1 MANNSIDD
9 LKTKRDLAK
18 ESVKLLDELKDTEA
32 ELGSW
37 ASKLLKIKTDQKVID
52 ELILTKNKQGI
63 KLSKDKAKE
72 ALKGIKAN
80 KDIANA
86 ISDQLGFLRTFKN
99 ISKGIN
105 TILMA
110 NPLLAIAAILIG
122 VITLAIKL
130 NKALSET
137 AKEFG
142 VSRKEAALI
151 EGKLK
156 LAQFNGLGLALTAE
170 EIRASFA
177 AIGANLGGI
186 DNATVKMTRNIA
198 NAAAISGTTADE
210 FTRILSLQESISDL
224 SREAL
229 ISQTQQTAELIRQAG
244 VAPSAIFK
252 DIATNAEQFARY
264 AKDGG
269 NNLVKASIQA
279 RKLGLNLGDV
289 TGIANSLLDIEGSID
304 KQLEASVLL
313 GRQINLDRARQL
325 ALAGDH
331 EAMMKEVVAQAGGEA
346 EFTRLNVIQRQAL
359 ADSVGVNVEQLSRL
373 VRNQKGGA
381 AASATTAALSSTDK
395 LLDQIWGEQ
404 KKQTP
409 ILTETSKW
417 SGRTGRNIDEAGG

>member
-9 LKTKRDLAK
+9 LKTRRDLAQ
-18 ESVKLLDELKDTEA
+18 ESVRLLEELKDSYA
-32 ELGSW
+32 DLGPL
-37 ASKLLKIKTDQKVID
+37 ASKLLGID
-52 ELILTKNKQGI
+52 RDMVSVKDGILTKNKQGI
-63 KLSKDKAKE
+63 KLTKDQAKE
-72 ALKGIKAN
+72 QLKTVKAN
-80 KDIANA
+80 KQLAD
-86 ISDQLGFLRTFKN
+86 SMTDQLGFLKTFRN
-99 ISKGIN
+99 ISKTIN

-110 NPLLAIAAILIG
+110 NPLLAIATVLIG
-122 VITLAIKL
+122 VITLAVKL

-142 VSRKEAALI
+142 VSRTEAALI

-170 EIRASFA
+170 EIRASFT
-177 AIGANLGGI
+177 AIGENLGGI
-186 DNATVKMTRNIA
+186 NNATVKMTRNIA

-252 DIATNAEQFARY
+252 DIAANAEFFAQY

-269 NNLVKASIQA
+269 NNLIKASVQA
-279 RKLGLNLGDV
+279 RKLGLNLSAVAD
-289 TGIANSLLDIEGSID
+289 ISNNLLDFESSIE

-325 ALAGDH
+325 ALAGDQ
-331 EAMMKEVVAQAGGEA
+331 EGLLKEVVAQVGGEA
-346 EFTRLNVIQRQAL
+346 EFTRLNVIQRKAL

-381 AASATTAALSSTDK
+381 AVSATTAALSSTDK
-395 LLDQIWGEQ
+395 LLGDIYGEV
-404 KKQTP
+404 KNQTP
-409 ILTETSKW
+409 ILTETSRW
-417 SGRTGRNIDEAGG
+417 AGRTGRVVEDGQ

>member
-9 LKTKRDLAK
+9 LKTRRDLAQ
-18 ESVKLLDELKDTEA
+18 ESVKLLDELKDSEA

-52 ELILTKNKQGI
+52 QLILTKNKQGI

-86 ISDQLGFLRTFKN
+86 ISDQLGFLKTFKN

-110 NPLLAIAAILIG
+110 NPLLAIAAVLIG

-177 AIGANLGGI
+177 AIGENLGGI

-252 DIATNAEQFARY
+252 DIAANAEFFAQY

-269 NNLVKASIQA
+269 NNLIKASVQA
-279 RKLGLNLGDV
+279 RKLGLNLSAVAD
-289 TGIANSLLDIEGSID
+289 ISNNLLDFESSIE

-325 ALAGDH
+325 ALAGDQ
-331 EAMMKEVVAQAGGEA
+331 EGLLKEVVAQVGGEA
-346 EFTRLNVIQRQAL
+346 EFTRLNVIQRKAL

-395 LLDQIWGEQ
+395 LLGDIYGVVHGHTDILQNTATNTKRTDQKI
-404 KKQTP
+404 P
-409 ILTETSKW
+409 ETV
-417 SGRTGRNIDEAGG
+417 

>member
-9 LKTKRDLAK
+9 LKTRRDLAQ
-18 ESVKLLDELKDTEA
+18 ESVRLLEELKDSYA
-32 ELGSW
+32 DLGPL
-37 ASKLLKIKTDQKVID
+37 ASKLLGID
-52 ELILTKNKQGI
+52 RDMVSVKDGILTKNKQGI
-63 KLSKDKAKE
+63 KLTKDQAKE
-72 ALKGIKAN
+72 QLKTVKAN
-80 KDIANA
+80 KQLAD
-86 ISDQLGFLRTFKN
+86 SMTDQLGFLKTFRN
-99 ISKGIN
+99 ISKTIN

-110 NPLLAIAAILIG
+110 NPLLAIATVLIG
-122 VITLAIKL
+122 VITLAVKL

-170 EIRASFA
+170 EIRASFT
-177 AIGANLGGI
+177 AIGENLGGI

-252 DIATNAEQFARY
+252 DIAANAEFFAQY

-269 NNLVKASIQA
+269 NNLIKASVQA
-279 RKLGLNLGDV
+279 RKLGLNLSAVAD
-289 TGIANSLLDIEGSID
+289 ISNNLLDFESSIE

-325 ALAGDH
+325 ALAGDQ
-331 EAMMKEVVAQAGGEA
+331 EGLLKEVVAQVGGEA
-346 EFTRLNVIQRQAL
+346 EFTRLNVIQRKAL

-381 AASATTAALSSTDK
+381 AVSATTAALSSTDK
-395 LLDQIWGEQ
+395 LLGDIYGVVHGHTDILQNTATNTKRTDQKI
-404 KKQTP
+404 P
-409 ILTETSKW
+409 ETV
-417 SGRTGRNIDEAGG
+417 

>member
-9 LKTKRDLAK
+9 LKTRRDLAK
-18 ESVKLLDELKDTEA
+18 ESVQILDDLKDSYA
-32 ELGSW
+32 DLGPL
-37 ASKLLKIKTDQKVID
+37 ASKLLGID
-52 ELILTKNKQGI
+52 KDMVVVKDGILTKNKQGI
-63 KLSKDKAKE
+63 KLTKDQAKE
-72 ALKGIKAN
+72 QLKTVKAN
-80 KDIANA
+80 KDIADA
-86 ISDQLGFLRTFKN
+86 ISGQLGFLKTFKN

-110 NPLLAIAAILIG
+110 NPLLAIAAVLIG

-156 LAQFNGLGLALTAE
+156 LAQINGLGLALTAE

-177 AIGANLGGI
+177 AIGENLGGI
-186 DNATVKMTRNIA
+186 NNATVKMTRNIA

-252 DIATNAEQFARY
+252 DIAANAEFFAQY

-269 NNLVKASIQA
+269 NNLIKASVQA
-279 RKLGLNLGDV
+279 RKLGLNLSAVAD
-289 TGIANSLLDIEGSID
+289 ISNNLLDFESSIE

-325 ALAGDH
+325 AIAGDQ
-331 EAMMKEVVAQAGGEA
+331 EGLLKEVVAQVGGEA
-346 EFTRLNVIQRQAL
+346 EFTRLNVIQRKAL

-381 AASATTAALSSTDK
+381 AVSATTAALSSTDK
-395 LLDQIWGEQ
+395 LLSDIYGVVHGHTDILQSTATNTRRTDQKIEG
-404 KKQTP
+404 P
-409 ILTETSKW
+409 
-417 SGRTGRNIDEAGG
+417 

>member
-9 LKTKRDLAK
+9 LKTRRDLAQ
-18 ESVKLLDELKDTEA
+18 ESVRLLEELKDSYA
-32 ELGSW
+32 DLGPL
-37 ASKLLKIKTDQKVID
+37 ASKLLGID
-52 ELILTKNKQGI
+52 RDMVSVKDGILTKNKQGI
-63 KLSKDKAKE
+63 KLTKDQAKE
-72 ALKGIKAN
+72 QLKTVKAN
-80 KDIANA
+80 KQLAD
-86 ISDQLGFLRTFKN
+86 SMTDQLGFLKTFRN
-99 ISKGIN
+99 ISKTIN

-110 NPLLAIAAILIG
+110 NPLLAIATVLIG
-122 VITLAIKL
+122 VITLAVKL

-177 AIGANLGGI
+177 AIGENLGGI

-252 DIATNAEQFARY
+252 DIAANAEFFAQY

-269 NNLVKASIQA
+269 NNLIKASVQA
-279 RKLGLNLGDV
+279 RKLGLNLSAVAD
-289 TGIANSLLDIEGSID
+289 ISNNLLDFESSIE

-325 ALAGDH
+325 ALAGDQ
-331 EAMMKEVVAQAGGEA
+331 EGLLKEVVAQVGGEA
-346 EFTRLNVIQRQAL
+346 EFTRLNVIQRKAL

-381 AASATTAALSSTDK
+381 AVSATTAALSSTDK
-395 LLDQIWGEQ
+395 LLGDIYGEV
-404 KKQTP
+404 KNQTP
-409 ILTETSKW
+409 ILTETSRW
-417 SGRTGRNIDEAGG
+417 SGRTGRVVEDGQ

>member
-9 LKTKRDLAK
+9 LKTRRDLAQ
-18 ESVKLLDELKDTEA
+18 ESVKLLDELKDSEA

-86 ISDQLGFLRTFKN
+86 ISDQLGFLKTFKN

-110 NPLLAIAAILIG
+110 NPLLAIAAVLIG

-170 EIRASFA
+170 EIRASFT
-177 AIGANLGGI
+177 AIGENLGGI
-186 DNATVKMTRNIA
+186 NNATVKMTRNIA

-252 DIATNAEQFARY
+252 DIAANAEFFAQY

-269 NNLVKASIQA
+269 NNLIKASVQA
-279 RKLGLNLGDV
+279 RKLGLNLSAVAD
-289 TGIANSLLDIEGSID
+289 ISNNLLDFESSIE

-325 ALAGDH
+325 AIAGDQ
-331 EAMMKEVVAQAGGEA
+331 EGLLKEVVAQVGGEA
-346 EFTRLNVIQRQAL
+346 EFTRLNVIQRKAL

-381 AASATTAALSSTDK
+381 AVSATTAALSSTDK
-395 LLDQIWGEQ
+395 LLGDIYGEV
-404 KKQTP
+404 KNQTP
-409 ILTETSKW
+409 ILTETSRW
-417 SGRTGRNIDEAGG
+417 SGRTGRVVEDGQ

>member
-9 LKTKRDLAK
+9 LKTRRDLAQ
-18 ESVKLLDELKDTEA
+18 ESVKLLDELKDSEA

-86 ISDQLGFLRTFKN
+86 ISDQLGFLKTFKN

-110 NPLLAIAAILIG
+110 NPLLAIAAVLIG

-170 EIRASFA
+170 EIRASFT
-177 AIGANLGGI
+177 AIGENLGGI
-186 DNATVKMTRNIA
+186 NNATVKMTRNIA

-252 DIATNAEQFARY
+252 DIAANAEFFAQY

-269 NNLVKASIQA
+269 NNLIKASVQA
-279 RKLGLNLGDV
+279 RKLGLNLSAVAD
-289 TGIANSLLDIEGSID
+289 ISNNLLDFESSIE

-325 ALAGDH
+325 ALAGDQ
-331 EAMMKEVVAQAGGEA
+331 EGLLKEVVAQVGGEA
-346 EFTRLNVIQRQAL
+346 EFTRLNVIQRKAL

-381 AASATTAALSSTDK
+381 AVSATTAALSSTDK
-395 LLDQIWGEQ
+395 LLGDIYGEV
-404 KKQTP
+404 KNQTP
-409 ILTETSKW
+409 ILTETSRW
-417 SGRTGRNIDEAGG
+417 SGRTGRVVEDGQ

>member
-9 LKTKRDLAK
+9 LKTRRDLAQ
-18 ESVKLLDELKDTEA
+18 ESVRLLEELKDSYA
-32 ELGSW
+32 DLGPL
-37 ASKLLKIKTDQKVID
+37 ASKLLGID
-52 ELILTKNKQGI
+52 RDMVSVKDGILTKNKQGI
-63 KLSKDKAKE
+63 KLTKDQAKE
-72 ALKGIKAN
+72 QLKTVKAN
-80 KDIANA
+80 KQLAD
-86 ISDQLGFLRTFKN
+86 SMTDQLGFLKTFRN
-99 ISKGIN
+99 ISKTIN

-110 NPLLAIAAILIG
+110 NPLLAIATVLIG
-122 VITLAIKL
+122 VITLAVKL

-170 EIRASFA
+170 EIRASFT
-177 AIGANLGGI
+177 AIGENLGGI

-252 DIATNAEQFARY
+252 DIAANAEFFAQY

-269 NNLVKASIQA
+269 NNLIKASVQA
-279 RKLGLNLGDV
+279 RKLGLNLSAVAD
-289 TGIANSLLDIEGSID
+289 ISNNLLDFESSIE

-325 ALAGDH
+325 AIAGDQ
-331 EAMMKEVVAQAGGEA
+331 EGLLKEVVAQVGGEA
-346 EFTRLNVIQRQAL
+346 EFTRLNVIQRKAL

-381 AASATTAALSSTDK
+381 AVSATTAALSSTDK
-395 LLDQIWGEQ
+395 LLGDIYGEV
-404 KKQTP
+404 KNQTP
-409 ILTETSKW
+409 ILTETSRW
-417 SGRTGRNIDEAGG
+417 SGRTGRVVEDGQ

>member
-9 LKTKRDLAK
+9 LKTRRDLAQ
-18 ESVKLLDELKDTEA
+18 ESVKLLDELKDSEA

-86 ISDQLGFLRTFKN
+86 ISDQLGFLKTFKN

-110 NPLLAIAAILIG
+110 NPLLAIAAVLIG

-170 EIRASFA
+170 EVRASFA
-177 AIGANLGGI
+177 AIGENLGGI

-252 DIATNAEQFARY
+252 DIAANAEFFAQY

-269 NNLVKASIQA
+269 NNLIKASVQA
-279 RKLGLNLGDV
+279 RKLGLNLSAVAD
-289 TGIANSLLDIEGSID
+289 ISNNLLDFESSIE

-325 ALAGDH
+325 ALAGDQ
-331 EAMMKEVVAQAGGEA
+331 EGLLKEVVAQVGGEA
-346 EFTRLNVIQRQAL
+346 EFTRLNVIQRKAL

-395 LLDQIWGEQ
+395 LLGDIYGVVHGHTDILQNTATNTKRTDQKI
-404 KKQTP
+404 P
-409 ILTETSKW
+409 ETV
-417 SGRTGRNIDEAGG
+417 

>member
-9 LKTKRDLAK
+9 LKTRRDLAQ
-18 ESVKLLDELKDTEA
+18 ESVKLLDELKDSEA

-52 ELILTKNKQGI
+52 QLILTKNKQGI

-86 ISDQLGFLRTFKN
+86 ISDQLGFLKTFKN

-110 NPLLAIAAILIG
+110 NPLLAIAAVLIG

-170 EIRASFA
+170 EIRASFT
-177 AIGANLGGI
+177 AIGENLGGI
-186 DNATVKMTRNIA
+186 NNATVKMTRNIA

-252 DIATNAEQFARY
+252 DIAANAEFFAQY

-269 NNLVKASIQA
+269 NNLIKASVQA
-279 RKLGLNLGDV
+279 RKLGLNLSAVAD
-289 TGIANSLLDIEGSID
+289 ISNNLLDFESSIE

-325 ALAGDH
+325 ALAGDQ
-331 EAMMKEVVAQAGGEA
+331 EGLLKEVVAQVGGEA
-346 EFTRLNVIQRQAL
+346 EFTRLNVIQRKAL

-381 AASATTAALSSTDK
+381 AVSATTAALSSTDK
-395 LLDQIWGEQ
+395 LLGDIYGEV
-404 KKQTP
+404 KNQTP
-409 ILTETSKW
+409 ILTETSRW
-417 SGRTGRNIDEAGG
+417 SGRTGRVVEDGQ

>member
-9 LKTKRDLAK
+9 LKTRRDLAQ
-18 ESVKLLDELKDTEA
+18 ESVRLLEELKDSYA
-32 ELGSW
+32 DLGPF
-37 ASKLLKIKTDQKVID
+37 ASKLLGID
-52 ELILTKNKQGI
+52 RDMVSVKDGILTKNKQGI
-63 KLSKDKAKE
+63 KLTKDQAKE
-72 ALKGIKAN
+72 QLKTVKAN
-80 KDIANA
+80 KQLAD
-86 ISDQLGFLRTFKN
+86 SMTDQLGFLKTFRN
-99 ISKGIN
+99 ISKTIN

-110 NPLLAIAAILIG
+110 NPLLAIATVLIG
-122 VITLAIKL
+122 VITLAVKL
-130 NKALSET
+130 NAALSET

-156 LAQFNGLGLALTAE
+156 LAQINGLGLALTAE
-170 EIRASFA
+170 EIRASFT
-177 AIGANLGGI
+177 AIGENLGGI

-252 DIATNAEQFARY
+252 DIAANAEFFAQY

-269 NNLVKASIQA
+269 NNLIKASVQA
-279 RKLGLNLGDV
+279 RKSGLNLSAVAD
-289 TGIANSLLDIEGSID
+289 ISNNLLDFESSIE

-325 ALAGDH
+325 AIAGDQ
-331 EAMMKEVVAQAGGEA
+331 EGLLKEVVAQVGGEA
-346 EFTRLNVIQRQAL
+346 EFTRLNVIQRKAL

-381 AASATTAALSSTDK
+381 AVSATTAALSSTDK
-395 LLDQIWGEQ
+395 LLSDIYGVVHGHTDILQSTATNTRRTDQKIEG
-404 KKQTP
+404 P
-409 ILTETSKW
+409 
-417 SGRTGRNIDEAGG
+417 

>member
-9 LKTKRDLAK
+9 LKTRRDLAQ
-18 ESVKLLDELKDTEA
+18 ESVKLLDELKDSEA

-86 ISDQLGFLRTFKN
+86 ISDQLGFLKTFKN

-110 NPLLAIAAILIG
+110 NPLLAIAAVLIG

-170 EIRASFA
+170 EIRASFT
-177 AIGANLGGI
+177 AIGENLGGI
-186 DNATVKMTRNIA
+186 NNATVKMTRNIA

-252 DIATNAEQFARY
+252 DIAANAEFFAQY

-269 NNLVKASIQA
+269 NNLIKASVQA
-279 RKLGLNLGDV
+279 RKLGLNLSAVAD
-289 TGIANSLLDIEGSID
+289 ISNNLLDFESSIE

-325 ALAGDH
+325 ALAGDQ
-331 EAMMKEVVAQAGGEA
+331 EGLLKEVVAQVGGEA
-346 EFTRLNVIQRQAL
+346 EFTRLNVIQRKAL

-395 LLDQIWGEQ
+395 LLGDIYGVVHGHTDILQNTATNTKRTDQKI
-404 KKQTP
+404 P
-409 ILTETSKW
+409 
-417 SGRTGRNIDEAGG
+417 EAG

>member
-9 LKTKRDLAK
+9 LKTRRDLAK
-18 ESVKLLDELKDTEA
+18 ESVQILDDLKDSYA
-32 ELGSW
+32 DLGPL
-37 ASKLLKIKTDQKVID
+37 ASKLLGID
-52 ELILTKNKQGI
+52 RDMVSVKDGILTKNKQGI
-63 KLSKDKAKE
+63 KLTKDQAKE
-72 ALKGIKAN
+72 QLKTVKAN
-80 KDIANA
+80 KQLAD
-86 ISDQLGFLRTFKN
+86 SMTDQLGFLKTFRN
-99 ISKGIN
+99 ISKTIN

-110 NPLLAIAAILIG
+110 NPLLAIATVLIG
-122 VITLAIKL
+122 VITLAVKL

-170 EIRASFA
+170 EIRASFT
-177 AIGANLGGI
+177 AIGENLGGI
-186 DNATVKMTRNIA
+186 NNATVKMTRNIA

-252 DIATNAEQFARY
+252 DIAANAEFFAQY

-269 NNLVKASIQA
+269 NNLIKASVQA
-279 RKLGLNLGDV
+279 RKLGLNLSAVAD
-289 TGIANSLLDIEGSID
+289 ISNNLLDFESSIE

-325 ALAGDH
+325 ALAGDQ
-331 EAMMKEVVAQAGGEA
+331 EGLLKEVVAQVGGEA
-346 EFTRLNVIQRQAL
+346 EFTRLNVIQRKAL

-395 LLDQIWGEQ
+395 LLGDIYGVVHGHTDILQNTATNTKRTDQKI
-404 KKQTP
+404 P
-409 ILTETSKW
+409 
-417 SGRTGRNIDEAGG
+417 EAG

>member
-1 MANNSIDD
+1 
-9 LKTKRDLAK
+9 
-18 ESVKLLDELKDTEA
+18 
-32 ELGSW
+32 
-37 ASKLLKIKTDQKVID
+37 
-52 ELILTKNKQGI
+52 
-63 KLSKDKAKE
+63 
-72 ALKGIKAN
+72 
-80 KDIANA
+80 
-86 ISDQLGFLRTFKN
+86 
-99 ISKGIN
+99 
-105 TILMA
+105 MA
-110 NPLLAIAAILIG
+110 NPLLAIATVLIG
-122 VITLAIKL
+122 VITLAVKL

-177 AIGANLGGI
+177 AIGENLGGI

-252 DIATNAEQFARY
+252 DIAANAEFFAQY

-269 NNLVKASIQA
+269 NNLIKASVQA
-279 RKLGLNLGDV
+279 RKLGLNLSAVAD
-289 TGIANSLLDIEGSID
+289 ISNNLLDFESSIE

-325 ALAGDH
+325 ALAGDQ
-331 EAMMKEVVAQAGGEA
+331 EGLLKEVVAQVGGEA
-346 EFTRLNVIQRQAL
+346 EFTRLNVIQRKAL

-395 LLDQIWGEQ
+395 LLGDIYGEV
-404 KKQTP
+404 KNQTP
-409 ILTETSKW
+409 ILTETSRW
-417 SGRTGRNIDEAGG
+417 SGRTGRVVEDGQ

>member
-9 LKTKRDLAK
+9 LKTRRDLAQ
-18 ESVKLLDELKDTEA
+18 ESVKLLDELKDSEA

-52 ELILTKNKQGI
+52 QLILTKNKQGI

-86 ISDQLGFLRTFKN
+86 ISDQLGFLKTFKN

-110 NPLLAIAAILIG
+110 NPLLAIAAVLIG

-170 EIRASFA
+170 EIRASFT
-177 AIGANLGGI
+177 AIGENLGGI

-252 DIATNAEQFARY
+252 DIAANAEFFAQY

-269 NNLVKASIQA
+269 NNLIKASVQA
-279 RKLGLNLGDV
+279 RKLGLNLSAVAD
-289 TGIANSLLDIEGSID
+289 ISNNLLDFESSIE

-325 ALAGDH
+325 ALAGDQ
-331 EAMMKEVVAQAGGEA
+331 EGLLKEVVAQVGGEA
-346 EFTRLNVIQRQAL
+346 EFTRLNVIQRKAL

-381 AASATTAALSSTDK
+381 AVSATTAALSSTDK
-395 LLDQIWGEQ
+395 LLGDIYGEV
-404 KKQTP
+404 KNQTP
-409 ILTETSKW
+409 ILTETSRW
-417 SGRTGRNIDEAGG
+417 SGRTGRVVEDGQ

>member
-9 LKTKRDLAK
+9 LKTRRDLAQ
-18 ESVKLLDELKDTEA
+18 ESVKLLDELKDSEA

-52 ELILTKNKQGI
+52 QLILTKNKQGI

-86 ISDQLGFLRTFKN
+86 ISDQLGFLKTFKN

-110 NPLLAIAAILIG
+110 NPLLAIAAVLIG

-170 EIRASFA
+170 EIRASFT
-177 AIGANLGGI
+177 AIGENLGGI
-186 DNATVKMTRNIA
+186 NNATVKMTRNIA

-252 DIATNAEQFARY
+252 DIAANAEFFAQY

-269 NNLVKASIQA
+269 NNLIKASVQA
-279 RKLGLNLGDV
+279 RKLGLNLSAVAD
-289 TGIANSLLDIEGSID
+289 ISNNLLDFESSIE

-325 ALAGDH
+325 ALAGDQ
-331 EAMMKEVVAQAGGEA
+331 EGLLKEVVAQVGGEA
-346 EFTRLNVIQRQAL
+346 EFTRLNVIQRKAL

-395 LLDQIWGEQ
+395 LLGDIYGVVHGHTDILQNTATNTKRTDQKI
-404 KKQTP
+404 P
-409 ILTETSKW
+409 ETV
-417 SGRTGRNIDEAGG
+417 

>member
-9 LKTKRDLAK
+9 LKTRRDLAQ
-18 ESVKLLDELKDTEA
+18 ESVRLLEELKDSYA
-32 ELGSW
+32 DLGPL
-37 ASKLLKIKTDQKVID
+37 ASKLLGID
-52 ELILTKNKQGI
+52 RDMVSVKDGILTKNKQGI
-63 KLSKDKAKE
+63 KLTKDQAKE
-72 ALKGIKAN
+72 QLKTVKAT
-80 KDIANA
+80 KQLAE
-86 ISDQLGFLRTFKN
+86 SMTDQLGFLKTFRN
-99 ISKGIN
+99 ISKTIN

-110 NPLLAIAAILIG
+110 NPLLAIATVLIG
-122 VITLAIKL
+122 VITLAVKL

-170 EIRASFA
+170 EIRASFT
-177 AIGANLGGI
+177 AIGENLGGI
-186 DNATVKMTRNIA
+186 NNATVKMTRNIA

-252 DIATNAEQFARY
+252 DIAANAEFFAQY

-269 NNLVKASIQA
+269 NNLIKASVQA
-279 RKLGLNLGDV
+279 RKLGLNLSAVAD
-289 TGIANSLLDIEGSID
+289 ISNNLLDFESSIE

-325 ALAGDH
+325 ALAGDQ
-331 EAMMKEVVAQAGGEA
+331 EGLLKEVVAQVGGEA
-346 EFTRLNVIQRQAL
+346 EFTRLNVIQRKAL

-381 AASATTAALSSTDK
+381 AVSATTAALSSTDK
-395 LLDQIWGEQ
+395 LLGDIYGEV
-404 KKQTP
+404 KNQTP
-409 ILTETSKW
+409 ILTETSRW
-417 SGRTGRNIDEAGG
+417 SGRTGRVVEDGQ

>member
-9 LKTKRDLAK
+9 LKTRRDLAQ
-18 ESVKLLDELKDTEA
+18 ESVKLLDELKDSEA

-86 ISDQLGFLRTFKN
+86 ISDQLGFLKTFKN

-110 NPLLAIAAILIG
+110 NPLLAIAAVLIG

-156 LAQFNGLGLALTAE
+156 LAQFNGIGLALTAE

-177 AIGANLGGI
+177 AIGENLGGI

-252 DIATNAEQFARY
+252 DIAANAEFFAQY

-269 NNLVKASIQA
+269 NNLIKASVQA
-279 RKLGLNLGDV
+279 RKLGLNLSAVAD
-289 TGIANSLLDIEGSID
+289 ISNNLLDFESSIE

-325 ALAGDH
+325 ALAGDQ
-331 EAMMKEVVAQAGGEA
+331 EGLLKEVVAQVGGEA
-346 EFTRLNVIQRQAL
+346 EFTRLNVIQRKAL

-395 LLDQIWGEQ
+395 LLGDIYGVVHGHTDILQNTATNTKRTDQKI
-404 KKQTP
+404 P
-409 ILTETSKW
+409 ETV
-417 SGRTGRNIDEAGG
+417 

>member
-9 LKTKRDLAK
+9 LKTRRDLAQ
-18 ESVKLLDELKDTEA
+18 ESVKLLDELKDSEA

-86 ISDQLGFLRTFKN
+86 ISDQLGFLKTFKN

-110 NPLLAIAAILIG
+110 NPLLAIAAVLIG

-177 AIGANLGGI
+177 AIGENLGGI

-252 DIATNAEQFARY
+252 DIAANAEFFAQY

-269 NNLVKASIQA
+269 NNLIKASVQA
-279 RKLGLNLGDV
+279 RKLGLNLSAVAD
-289 TGIANSLLDIEGSID
+289 ISNNLLDFESSIE

-325 ALAGDH
+325 ALAGDQ
-331 EAMMKEVVAQAGGEA
+331 EGLLKEVVAQVGGEA
-346 EFTRLNVIQRQAL
+346 EFTRLNVIQRKAL

-395 LLDQIWGEQ
+395 LLGDIYGVVHGHTDILQNTATNTKRTDQKI
-404 KKQTP
+404 P
-409 ILTETSKW
+409 ETV
-417 SGRTGRNIDEAGG
+417 

>member
-9 LKTKRDLAK
+9 LKTRRDLAQ
-18 ESVKLLDELKDTEA
+18 ESVRLLEELKDSYA
-32 ELGSW
+32 DLGPF
-37 ASKLLKIKTDQKVID
+37 ASKLLGID
-52 ELILTKNKQGI
+52 RDMVSVKDGILTKNKQGI
-63 KLSKDKAKE
+63 KLTKDQAKE
-72 ALKGIKAN
+72 QLKTVKAN
-80 KDIANA
+80 KQLAD
-86 ISDQLGFLRTFKN
+86 SMTDQLGFLKTFRN
-99 ISKGIN
+99 ISKTIN

-110 NPLLAIAAILIG
+110 NPLLAIATVLIG
-122 VITLAIKL
+122 VITLAVKL
-130 NKALSET
+130 NAALSET

-156 LAQFNGLGLALTAE
+156 LAQINGLGLALTAE
-170 EIRASFA
+170 EIRASFT
-177 AIGANLGGI
+177 AIGENLGGI

-252 DIATNAEQFARY
+252 DIAANAEFFAQY

-269 NNLVKASIQA
+269 NNLIKASVQA
-279 RKLGLNLGDV
+279 RKLGLNLSAVAD
-289 TGIANSLLDIEGSID
+289 ISNNLLDFESSIE

-325 ALAGDH
+325 AIAGDQ
-331 EAMMKEVVAQAGGEA
+331 EGLLKEVVAQVGGEA
-346 EFTRLNVIQRQAL
+346 EFTRLNVIQRKAL

-381 AASATTAALSSTDK
+381 AVSATTAALSSTDK
-395 LLDQIWGEQ
+395 LLSDIYGVVHGHTDILQSTATNTRRTDQKIEG
-404 KKQTP
+404 P
-409 ILTETSKW
+409 
-417 SGRTGRNIDEAGG
+417 

>member
-9 LKTKRDLAK
+9 LKTRRDLAQ
-18 ESVKLLDELKDTEA
+18 ESVRLLEELKDSYA
-32 ELGSW
+32 DLGPL
-37 ASKLLKIKTDQKVID
+37 ASKLLGID
-52 ELILTKNKQGI
+52 RDMVSVKDGILTKNKQGI
-63 KLSKDKAKE
+63 KLTKDQAKE
-72 ALKGIKAN
+72 QLKTVKAN
-80 KDIANA
+80 KQLAD
-86 ISDQLGFLRTFKN
+86 SMTDQLGFLKTFRN
-99 ISKGIN
+99 ISKTIN

-110 NPLLAIAAILIG
+110 NPLLAIAAVLIG

-170 EIRASFA
+170 EVRASFA
-177 AIGANLGGI
+177 AIGENLGGI

-252 DIATNAEQFARY
+252 DIAANAEFFAQY

-269 NNLVKASIQA
+269 NNLIKASVQA
-279 RKLGLNLGDV
+279 RKLGLNLSAVAD
-289 TGIANSLLDIEGSID
+289 ISNNLLDFESSIE

-325 ALAGDH
+325 ALAGDQ
-331 EAMMKEVVAQAGGEA
+331 EGLLKEVVAQVGGEA
-346 EFTRLNVIQRQAL
+346 EFTRLNVIQRKAL

-381 AASATTAALSSTDK
+381 AVSATTAALSSTDK
-395 LLDQIWGEQ
+395 LLGDIYGEV
-404 KKQTP
+404 KNQTP
-409 ILTETSKW
+409 ILTETSRW
-417 SGRTGRNIDEAGG
+417 SGRTGRVVEDGQ

>member
-9 LKTKRDLAK
+9 LKTRRDLAQ
-18 ESVKLLDELKDTEA
+18 ESVRLLEELKDSYA
-32 ELGSW
+32 DLGPL
-37 ASKLLKIKTDQKVID
+37 ASKLLGID
-52 ELILTKNKQGI
+52 RDMVSVKDGILTKNKQGI
-63 KLSKDKAKE
+63 KLTKDQAKE
-72 ALKGIKAN
+72 QLKTVKAN
-80 KDIANA
+80 KQLAD
-86 ISDQLGFLRTFKN
+86 SMTDQLGFLKTFRN
-99 ISKGIN
+99 ISKTIN

-110 NPLLAIAAILIG
+110 NPLLAIATVLIG
-122 VITLAIKL
+122 VITLAVKL
-130 NKALSET
+130 NKPLSET

-170 EIRASFA
+170 EIRASFT
-177 AIGANLGGI
+177 AIGENLGGI
-186 DNATVKMTRNIA
+186 NNATVKMTRNIA

-252 DIATNAEQFARY
+252 DIAANAEFFAQY

-269 NNLVKASIQA
+269 NNLIKASVQA
-279 RKLGLNLGDV
+279 RKLGLNLSAVAD
-289 TGIANSLLDIEGSID
+289 ISNNLLDFESSIE

-325 ALAGDH
+325 ALAGDQ
-331 EAMMKEVVAQAGGEA
+331 EGLLKEVVAQVGGEA
-346 EFTRLNVIQRQAL
+346 EFTRLNVIQRKAL

-381 AASATTAALSSTDK
+381 AVSATTAALSSTDK
-395 LLDQIWGEQ
+395 LLGDIYGEV
-404 KKQTP
+404 KNQTP
-409 ILTETSKW
+409 ILTETSRW
-417 SGRTGRNIDEAGG
+417 SGRTGRVVEDGQ

>member
-9 LKTKRDLAK
+9 LKTRRDLAQ
-18 ESVKLLDELKDTEA
+18 ESVKLLDELKDSEA

-86 ISDQLGFLRTFKN
+86 ISDQLGFLKTFKN

-110 NPLLAIAAILIG
+110 NPLLAIAAVLIG

-170 EIRASFA
+170 EVRASFA
-177 AIGANLGGI
+177 AIGENLGGI

-252 DIATNAEQFARY
+252 DIAANAEFFAQY

-269 NNLVKASIQA
+269 NNLIKASVQA
-279 RKLGLNLGDV
+279 RKLGLNLSAVAD
-289 TGIANSLLDIEGSID
+289 ISNNLLDFESSIE

-325 ALAGDH
+325 ALAGDQ
-331 EAMMKEVVAQAGGEA
+331 EGLLKEVVAQVGGEA
-346 EFTRLNVIQRQAL
+346 EFTRLNVIQRKAL

-381 AASATTAALSSTDK
+381 AVSATTAALSSTDK
-395 LLDQIWGEQ
+395 LLGDIYGVVHGHTDILQNTATNTKRTDQKI
-404 KKQTP
+404 P
-409 ILTETSKW
+409 ETV
-417 SGRTGRNIDEAGG
+417 

>member
-9 LKTKRDLAK
+9 LKTRRDLAQ
-18 ESVKLLDELKDTEA
+18 ESVRLLEELKDSYA
-32 ELGSW
+32 DLGPL
-37 ASKLLKIKTDQKVID
+37 ASKLLGID
-52 ELILTKNKQGI
+52 RDMVSVKDGILTKNKQGI
-63 KLSKDKAKE
+63 KLTKDQAKE
-72 ALKGIKAN
+72 QLKTVKAN
-80 KDIANA
+80 KQLAD
-86 ISDQLGFLRTFKN
+86 SMTDQLGFLKTFRN
-99 ISKGIN
+99 ISKTIN

-110 NPLLAIAAILIG
+110 NPLLAIATVLIG
-122 VITLAIKL
+122 VITLAVKL

-170 EIRASFA
+170 EVRASFA
-177 AIGANLGGI
+177 AIGENLGGI

-252 DIATNAEQFARY
+252 DIAANAEFFAQY

-269 NNLVKASIQA
+269 NNLIKASVQA
-279 RKLGLNLGDV
+279 RKLGLNLSAVAD
-289 TGIANSLLDIEGSID
+289 ISNNLLDFESSIE

-325 ALAGDH
+325 ALAGDQ
-331 EAMMKEVVAQAGGEA
+331 EGLLKEVKLSE
-346 EFTRLNVIQRQAL
+346 
-359 ADSVGVNVEQLSRL
+359 SVL
-373 VRNQKGGA
+373 
-381 AASATTAALSSTDK
+381 AASAA
-395 LLDQIWGEQ
+395 
-404 KKQTP
+404 
-409 ILTETSKW
+409 
-417 SGRTGRNIDEAGG
+417 

>member
-9 LKTKRDLAK
+9 LKTRRDLAQ
-18 ESVKLLDELKDTEA
+18 ESVRLLEELKDSYA
-32 ELGSW
+32 DLGPL
-37 ASKLLKIKTDQKVID
+37 ASKLLGID
-52 ELILTKNKQGI
+52 RDMVSVKDGILTKNKQGI
-63 KLSKDKAKE
+63 KLTKDQAKE
-72 ALKGIKAN
+72 QLKTVKAN
-80 KDIANA
+80 KQLAD
-86 ISDQLGFLRTFKN
+86 SMTDQLGFLKTFRN
-99 ISKGIN
+99 ISKTIN

-110 NPLLAIAAILIG
+110 NPLLAIATVLIG
-122 VITLAIKL
+122 VITLAVKL

-170 EIRASFA
+170 EIRASFT
-177 AIGANLGGI
+177 AIGENLGGI
-186 DNATVKMTRNIA
+186 NNATVKMTRNIA

-252 DIATNAEQFARY
+252 DIAANAEFFAQY

-269 NNLVKASIQA
+269 NNLIKASVQA
-279 RKLGLNLGDV
+279 RKLGLNLSAVAD
-289 TGIANSLLDIEGSID
+289 ISNNLLDFESSIE

-325 ALAGDH
+325 ALAGDQ
-331 EAMMKEVVAQAGGEA
+331 EGLLKEVVAQVGGEA
-346 EFTRLNVIQRQAL
+346 EFTRLNVIQRKAL

-381 AASATTAALSSTDK
+381 AVSATTAALSSTDK
-395 LLDQIWGEQ
+395 LLGDIYGEV
-404 KKQTP
+404 KNQTP
-409 ILTETSKW
+409 ILTETSRW
-417 SGRTGRNIDEAGG
+417 SGRTGRVVEDGQ

>member
-9 LKTKRDLAK
+9 LKTRRDLAQ
-18 ESVKLLDELKDTEA
+18 ESVKLLDELKDSEA

-86 ISDQLGFLRTFKN
+86 ISDQLGFLKTFKN

-110 NPLLAIAAILIG
+110 NPLLAIAAVLIG

-170 EIRASFA
+170 EVRASFA
-177 AIGANLGGI
+177 AIGENLGGI

-252 DIATNAEQFARY
+252 DIAANAEFFAQY

-269 NNLVKASIQA
+269 NNLIKASVQA
-279 RKLGLNLGDV
+279 RKLGLNLSAVAD
-289 TGIANSLLDIEGSID
+289 ISNNLLDFESSIE

-325 ALAGDH
+325 ALAGDQ
-331 EAMMKEVVAQAGGEA
+331 EGLLKEVVAQVGGEA
-346 EFTRLNVIQRQAL
+346 EFTRLNVIQRKAL

-381 AASATTAALSSTDK
+381 AVSATTAALSSTDK
-395 LLDQIWGEQ
+395 LLGDIYGEV
-404 KKQTP
+404 KNQTP
-409 ILTETSKW
+409 ILTETSRW
-417 SGRTGRNIDEAGG
+417 SGRTGRVVEDGQ

>member
-9 LKTKRDLAK
+9 LKTRRDLAQ
-18 ESVKLLDELKDTEA
+18 ESVRLLEELKDSYA
-32 ELGSW
+32 DLGPL
-37 ASKLLKIKTDQKVID
+37 ASKLLGID
-52 ELILTKNKQGI
+52 RDMVSVKDGILTKNKQGI
-63 KLSKDKAKE
+63 KLTKDQAKE
-72 ALKGIKAN
+72 QLKTVKAN
-80 KDIANA
+80 KQLAD
-86 ISDQLGFLRTFKN
+86 SMTDQLGFLKTFKN

-110 NPLLAIAAILIG
+110 NPLLAIAAVLIG

-170 EIRASFA
+170 EVRASFA
-177 AIGANLGGI
+177 AIGENLGGI

-252 DIATNAEQFARY
+252 DIAANAEFFAQY

-269 NNLVKASIQA
+269 NNLIKASVQA
-279 RKLGLNLGDV
+279 RKLGLNLSAVAD
-289 TGIANSLLDIEGSID
+289 ISNNLLDFESSIE

-325 ALAGDH
+325 ALAGDQ
-331 EAMMKEVVAQAGGEA
+331 EGLLKEVVAQVGGEA
-346 EFTRLNVIQRQAL
+346 EFTRLNVIQRKAL

-381 AASATTAALSSTDK
+381 AVSATTAALSSTDK
-395 LLDQIWGEQ
+395 LLGDIYGEV
-404 KKQTP
+404 KNQTP
-409 ILTETSKW
+409 ILTETSRW
-417 SGRTGRNIDEAGG
+417 SGRTGRVVEDGQ